1 MMDQSDL
8 TFLRIVEAGSLRA
21 AAEQMNADP
30 SAVSRRLSA
39 LEHRL
44 GVKLLHRSTRRSFPT
59 EAGTRYYEGLRRL
72 ADEKMS
78 LEAQV
83 SGEIDVPSGLLRV
96 AAPVDFGALF
106 VAPVLN
112 EMQTRFPKLTVEMSL
127 GSEFEEIAQQNI
139 DVAVRIGRLPD
150 SSLICRRLGEVQR
163 VLVGSKE
170 YIDKNG
176 NPKHPEDLDHH
187 EFVFYTRRQSQR
199 PVDFHGP
206 HGKVQVKMSGRFT
219 VNSVTA
225 LHMLVESGRG
235 LHVGPM
241 WAFRDAISAG
251 RLIHLLPDYRLDAYE
266 LNAIF
271 KSADFVPAKIRRFID
286 FLNAEIGLGRGGIV
300 A

>member
-1 MMDQSDL
+1 MDQSEL
-8 TFLRIVEAGSLRA
+8 TFLRIVEAGSLRT

-44 GVKLLHRSTRRSFPT
+44 GVKLLQRSTQRSFPT
-59 EAGTRYYEGLRRL
+59 EAGTKYYEGLRRL

-83 SGEIDVPSGLLRV
+83 AGEIDVPSGLLRV

-106 VAPVLN
+106 VAPILN
-112 EMQTRFPKLTVEMSL
+112 ELQNQFPKLSVEMML

-150 SSLICRRLGEVQR
+150 SSLICRKLGEVQR
-163 VLVGSKE
+163 VLVGGKD
-170 YIDKNG
+170 YIDKTG
-176 NPKHPEDLDHH
+176 MPAHPVELNDH
-187 EFVFYTRRQSQR
+187 EFVFYTRRQSER
-199 PVDFHGP
+199 PVTFYGP
-206 HGKVQVKMSGRFT
+206 EGKVQVDMSGRFT

-225 LHMLVESGRG
+225 LHTLVESGRG

-241 WAFRDAISAG
+241 WAFRDAIAAG
-251 RLIHLLPDYRLDAYE
+251 RMIQLLPDYQLDAYA
-266 LNAIF
+266 LHAIY

-286 FLNAEIGLGRGGIV
+286 FLNAEIGRGRGGII